1 MTRAAKIL
9 SILFCAHLSSALN
22 LSDDW
27 RYAPNGNS
35 IYDNGYVDQPY
46 MLVLPDGRW
55 FCAFTTAEGE
65 EGSKGQHIVSMVSSD
80 NGKTWS
86 KPVQIEKPD
95 APSSSWAT
103 PFLTDYG
110 RIYVFYD
117 FNGSKVQIGFSQ
129 SQRSCQNSYDILLSE
144 RMVSIVYHIK
154 LRINQL

>member
-1 MTRAAKIL
+1 M
-9 SILFCAHLSSALN
+9 SSALN

-80 NGKTWS
+80 NGKTCS

-117 FNGSKVQIGFSQ
+117 FNGSKVDSLNG
-129 SQRSCQNSYDILLSE
+129 
-144 RMVSIVYHIK
+144 K
-154 LRINQL
+154 K